1 MNFNPNERTN
11 FLDLL
16 RPPPGYR
23 LDAAVGTTFSMDFVA
38 LTAVLLAFVD
48 AEEEG
53 ESDDITKVDLLR
65 AITRLGSRVRV
76 FVDGGHISGT
86 DVNKHGKL
94 SSLMDRIVLDAS
106 FEDGCFHPKVWVTR
120 YEPKATV
127 ECLNKKAVV
136 RVICAS
142 RNLST
147 STCWETFICFE
158 GTESEGVSR
167 SPFARDLAE
176 FIARLRRSSDP
187 KNEMLAGLEK
197 SLARLKI
204 DLPPPM
210 SDGCRFA
217 WQWKEERTM
226 WDSFPK
232 SGKRALVVSPFVRQD
247 FLKRVLTGF
256 ERLVLVS
263 TQHELDA
270 LSDEFHGQLAAKSDL
285 FVVHAGDNDDGTTA
299 MDLHA
304 KLYVCESASGRT
316 TLLGSANASYSAWHS
331 RNCEATVVFSPGLS
345 IDQFCNDFIFVPKES
360 RGTCRGWIER
370 YERLPPKAEDA
381 TDRIEETLEALR
393 KDLTGIRLQANYD
406 LSTMVLHVRCADATR
421 AKTLAQ
427 RMTGIR
433 LRLCPLSQFN
443 QEGDLA
449 DAADLLDGG
458 HNFAGIGIAG
468 LTEFMVLDL
477 THAESSLNTRF
488 MVMAKTDFAHLREKR
503 DAAVLNEFLTPD
515 RFQELL
521 RSILFDGIRKTKG
534 KPSTKNKHTKTD
546 PKSPWDLLGEITLEE
561 LLQSCTEDSS
571 RIGEIDQ
578 LLQVFGNTKA
588 ADSEFLEFQ
597 QFWNAFQTAHA
608 ETRGSSHG

>member
-1 MNFNPNERTN
+1 MNFNPDERTN

-53 ESDDITKVDLLR
+53 ESDDITKVGLLR

-94 SSLMDRIVLDAS
+94 ASLMDRIVLDAS

-120 YEPKATV
+120 YEPKATI

-136 RVICAS
+136 RAICAS

-167 SPFARDLAE
+167 SPFTRDLAE

-204 DLPPPM
+204 DLPPQM
-210 SDGCRFA
+210 SDRCQFA
-217 WQWKEERTM
+217 WQWKEERTL

-232 SGKRALVVSPFVRQD
+232 RGTRALVVSPFVRQD
-247 FLKRVLTGF
+247 FLKRVLAGF

-270 LSDEFHGQLAAKSDL
+270 LSDEFHGQLAAKSEL

-304 KLYVCESASGRT
+304 KFYVCESPSGRT

-360 RGTCRGWIER
+360 KGACRGWIER
-370 YERLPPKAEDA
+370 YGRLPLKAEDE
-381 TDRIEETLEALR
+381 TDRIEKILEKLR
-393 KDLTGIRLQANYD
+393 KDLTCIRLQANYD
-406 LSTMVLHVRCADATR
+406 LSTMVLHVRCADPTR
-421 AKTLAQ
+421 AKTLAEQ
-427 RMTGIR
+427 MTGIR

-443 QEGDLA
+443 KEGDLA

-477 THAESSLNTRF
+477 THPESSLNVTF
-488 MVMAKTDFAHLREKR
+488 VVMAKTDFAHLREKR

-521 RSILFDGIRKTKG
+521 RSILFDGVRKTEG
-534 KPSTKNKHTKTD
+534 KPSTKNKHTKTE
-546 PKSPWDLLGEITLEE
+546 PKSPWALLGEITLEE
-561 LLQSCTEDSS
+561 LLQSCTEDPS
-571 RIGEIDQ
+571 RIAEIEH
-578 LLQVFGNTKA
+578 LLGVYERAGADDAALTQFRDFWQRFCVAHRKA
-588 ADSEFLEFQ
+588 EP
-597 QFWNAFQTAHA
+597 
-608 ETRGSSHG
+608 

>member
-1 MNFNPNERTN
+1 MNFNPDERTN

-86 DVNKHGKL
+86 DINKHGKL
-94 SSLMDRIVLDAS
+94 ASLMDRIVLDAS
-106 FEDGCFHPKVWVTR
+106 FDDGCFHPKVWVTR

-127 ECLNKKAVV
+127 ECLNKKAMV

-147 STCWETFICFE
+147 STCWETFVCFE
-158 GTESEGVSR
+158 GTESEGASR
-167 SPFARDLAE
+167 SPLAKDLAE
-176 FIARLRRSSDP
+176 FIARLRRATDP
-187 KNEMLAGLEK
+187 KNAMVERLEN
-197 SLARLKI
+197 SLSRLNI
-204 DLPPPM
+204 DFPPPM

-217 WQWKEERTM
+217 WQWRDERTL

-232 SGKRALVVSPFVRQD
+232 RGTRALVVSPFVRQD
-247 FLKRVLTGF
+247 FLKRVLAGF

-270 LSDEFHGQLAAKSDL
+270 LSDDFHDQLAAKSDL
-285 FVVHAGDNDDGTTA
+285 FVVRAGDNEDGSTS

-304 KLYVCESASGRT
+304 KLYSCESPSGRT
-316 TLLGSANASYSAWHS
+316 TFLGSANASYSAWHS

-360 RGTCRGWIER
+360 KGTCRGWIER
-370 YERLPPKAEDA
+370 YERSPLKTEDE

-406 LSTMVLHVRCADATR
+406 ASAMVLHVKCADALR
-421 AKTLAQ
+421 VKALAEK
-427 RMTGIR
+427 MTGFR

-449 DAADLLDGG
+449 DAAGLLEGG
-458 HNFAGIGIAG
+458 QIFTGIGIAG

-477 THAESSLNTRF
+477 THAASSLGTRF
-488 MVMAKTDFAHLREKR
+488 VIIAKTDFAHLREKR
-503 DAAVLNEFLTPD
+503 DAAVLNEFLTPS

-521 RSILFDGIRKTKG
+521 RSILFDGVRKTQG
-534 KPSTKNKHTKTD
+534 KPSTNKKHTRAAPKTL
-546 PKSPWDLLGEITLEE
+546 WALLGEITLEE
-561 LLQSCTEDSS
+561 LLQSCTEDPS
-571 RIGEIDQ
+571 RITEIEH
-578 LLQVFGNTKA
+578 LLGVYERAGADDA
-588 ADSEFLEFQ
+588 ALT
-597 QFWNAFQTAHA
+597 QFRKFWQSFCTAHKKVDL
-608 ETRGSSHG
+608 